1 MAPIANLEEQLDA
14 EFKARYGDNYIDLTD
29 NELISSKSSTI
40 DIVTQRKLLE
50 LQRINPLLTEEESKQ
65 IMRVYLSALDRVMKE
80 NGKDF

>member
-1 MAPIANLEEQLDA
+1 MAPIANLEEQLDT
-14 EFKARYGDNYIDLTD
+14 EFKTRYGDNYIDLTD